1 MFYIIEFALKYK
13 GRGSEGTLSS
23 SECKHITETWLAFRE
38 TILQLSEMQTSTFSL
53 LTVQFTQQ
61 HQLYFQNKPQVFLF
75 FCIEVRSQ
83 SEAMKAYKVTEV
95 EENKQ
100 REHKCV

>member
-1 MFYIIEFALKYK
+1 M
-13 GRGSEGTLSS
+13 
-23 SECKHITETWLAFRE
+23 
-38 TILQLSEMQTSTFSL
+38 QLSEMQTSTFSL

-83 SEAMKAYKVTEV
+83 SEAMKAYKVTEI